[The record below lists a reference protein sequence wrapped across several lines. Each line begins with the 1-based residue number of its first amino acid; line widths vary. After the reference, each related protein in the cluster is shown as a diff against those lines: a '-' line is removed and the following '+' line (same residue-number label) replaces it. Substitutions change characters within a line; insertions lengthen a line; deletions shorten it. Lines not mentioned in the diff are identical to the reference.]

1 MIVFICQ
8 ILFFIALVGIFT
20 VLAGYPLLVWAGAV
34 FAPRRKNPLSLPPP
48 RISLIVVIH
57 NGADLVIPKFENS
70 LTLDYPKDRFEII
83 FYSDGSDD
91 GTPELMTS
99 LNHPGVRILIDPR
112 HEGKD
117 KGLNR
122 AARIVSGKILVFS
135 DVDAMLQAD
144 ALSRLTRHF
153 ADASVGGVCGR
164 RCVGERKRPLSNAQR
179 LYIALDGC
187 IKQWESATGSITAN
201 DGKLYAIRKSLFKPL
216 PPGVTDD
223 LYNALSVV
231 RRDKRFIYEPDAVAV
246 VRLPSRDT
254 RHEVA
259 RRRRIVSRSLNG
271 IRRQR
276 EVLDPRRHG
285 IFALRLLVNKVLR
298 RFLPLFLLILL
309 PTSIVLHARGP
320 FFALVVWA
328 QLAFY
333 LAVAAHVVIPI
344 GRRGSG
350 AAKIASTAFYICAGL
365 AGTLLG
371 VVDFVTKPPPAKW
384 KPVKKD

>member
-1 MIVFICQ
+1 MVREATGEIC
-8 ILFFIALVGIFT
+8 
-20 VLAGYPLLVWAGAV
+20 
-34 FAPRRKNPLSLPPP
+34 
-48 RISLIVVIH
+48 
-57 NGADLVIPKFENS
+57 
-70 LTLDYPKDRFEII
+70 
-83 FYSDGSDD
+83 
-91 GTPELMTS
+91 
-99 LNHPGVRILIDPR
+99 
-112 HEGKD
+112 
-117 KGLNR
+117 
-122 AARIVSGKILVFS
+122 VFS
-135 DVDAMLQAD
+135 DISEMFDPDAVRMLV
-144 ALSRLTRHF
+144 RHF

-164 RCVGERKRPLSNAQR
+164 RCVGERKRPLANAQR
-179 LYIALDGC
+179 LYITLDSC

-201 DGKLYAIRKSLFKPL
+201 DGKLYAIRRSLFKPV

-231 RRDKRFIYEPDAVAV
+231 RRKKRFIYEPDAVAV

-309 PTSIVLHARGP
+309 PTSLFLYARGP

-333 LAVAAHVVIPI
+333 FAAAAHFVIPR

-350 AAKIASTAFYICAGL
+350 AARIASTAFYICAGL

-371 VVDFVTKPPPAKW
+371 VMDFITNPPPAKW
-384 KPVKKD
+384 KPVKND